1 MKIQISKDAA
11 AWYKQELG
19 LKNGDYVRFFAR
31 YGGCSTV
38 QSGFSLGISNEE
50 PTDIGVKVIEDGI
63 TFYIEEK
70 DLWYFDDH
78 DLMIEYQVKYEEPV
92 ISYEKH

>member
-38 QSGFSLGISNEE
+38 QSGFSLGVSNEE
-50 PTDIGVKVIEDGI
+50 PTDVGVKVIEDGI

-78 DLMIEYQVKYEEPV
+78 DLMIDYQVKHEEPL
-92 ISYEKH
+92 ISYEKQ